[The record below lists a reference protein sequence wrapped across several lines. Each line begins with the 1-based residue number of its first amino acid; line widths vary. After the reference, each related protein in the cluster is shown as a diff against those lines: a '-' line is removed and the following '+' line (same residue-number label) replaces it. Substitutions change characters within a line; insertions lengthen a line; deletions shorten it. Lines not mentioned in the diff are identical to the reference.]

1 MEIEEFVAKCLKG
14 GLPDPKTVSVV
25 NLSED
30 IWETYRD
37 TVSSLLAELEAA
49 AMALESGQNV
59 DEQKALIRR
68 LLHSIK
74 GDSGMSGLEDVHDL
88 CHEAESAFEEVSDI
102 SVSSDMILKIKDW
115 IDAVI
120 DCISNGNLAA
130 EKQQQLDG
138 IEEKARL
145 KALIIDDDRVCRKR
159 LQSILQSFFDCT
171 FAVNGREGLE
181 AYIESRQQNDP
192 YKFITLD
199 INMPE
204 LNGHETLEAI
214 RKWEDDNCIEGLDG
228 VKIIMTTSEGSSK
241 HIMSS
246 FRQGCEA
253 YVVKSNMG
261 EKLLDEIAKL
271 GLLKVVK
278 VQKDYAID

>member
-1 MEIEEFVAKCLKG
+1 MEIKEFVAKCLKG
-14 GLPDPKTVSVV
+14 GLPDPKTVSVA
-25 NLSED
+25 NLTED

-59 DEQKALIRR
+59 DEQQALIRR

-74 GDSGMSGLEDVHDL
+74 GDSGMTGLDDVHDF
-88 CHEAESAFEEVSDI
+88 CHEAETAFEEVSDI
-102 SVSSDMILKIKDW
+102 SVSSEMILKIKDW

-120 DCISNGNLAA
+120 EYIANGDIAA

-138 IEEKARL
+138 IEEKDKL
-145 KALIIDDDRVCRKR
+145 KALIIDDDRVCRER
-159 LQSILQSFFDCT
+159 LQSILQNFFDCT

-181 AYIESRQQNDP
+181 AYIESRQQDDP

-214 RKWEDDNCIEGLDG
+214 REWEVANGIEGLDG

-241 HIMSS
+241 HIISS
-246 FRQGCEA
+246 FKQGCEA
-253 YVVKSNMG
+253 YVTKTNMG

-271 GLLKVVK
+271 GLLRVVK

>member
-1 MEIEEFVAKCLKG
+1 MGTNEFVEMCLNG
-14 GLPDPKTVSVV
+14 GLPDPKTISVI
-25 NLSED
+25 NLTED

-37 TVSSLLAELEAA
+37 TVGSLLAELEAA

-59 DEQKALIRR
+59 DEQEALIRR

-74 GDSGMSGLEDVHDL
+74 GDSGMAGLEDVHDL

-102 SVSSDMILKIKDW
+102 SVSSEMILKIKDW

-120 DCISNGNLAA
+120 DCIANGDLAA
-130 EKQQQLDG
+130 EKQQQLEG
-138 IEEKARL
+138 IEEKDRL
-145 KALIIDDDRVCRKR
+145 KALIIDDDRVCRER
-159 LQSILQSFFDCT
+159 LQSILQDFFDCT

-204 LNGHETLEAI
+204 MNGHETLEAI
-214 RKWEDDNCIEGLDG
+214 RKWEDANGIEGLDG
-228 VKIIMTTSEGSSK
+228 VKIIMTTSEGSSE

-253 YVVKSNMG
+253 YVTKSNMG

-278 VQKDYAID
+278 VQKDYEVY

>member
-1 MEIEEFVAKCLKG
+1 METKEFVDKCLNG

-25 NLSED
+25 NLTED
-30 IWETYRD
+30 IWDTYRD
-37 TVSSLLAELEAA
+37 TVGSLLAELEAA

-74 GDSGMSGLEDVHDL
+74 GDSGMTGLDDVHDF

-102 SVSSDMILKIKDW
+102 SVSSEMILKIKDW
-115 IDAVI
+115 IDAVV
-120 DCISNGNLAA
+120 DCIANGDLAA

-138 IEEKARL
+138 IEAKDRL

-192 YKFITLD
+192 YRFITLD

-214 RKWEDDNCIEGLDG
+214 RKWEDTNGIEGLDG
-228 VKIIMTTSEGSSK
+228 VKIIMTTSEDSSK

-278 VQKDYAID
+278 VQKNYAID

>member
-1 MEIEEFVAKCLKG
+1 MGTNEFVEMCLNG
-14 GLPDPKTVSVV
+14 GLPDPKTISVI
-25 NLSED
+25 NLTED

-37 TVSSLLAELEAA
+37 TVGSLLAELEAA

-59 DEQKALIRR
+59 DEQAALIRR

-74 GDSGMSGLEDVHDL
+74 GDSGMAGLEDVHDL
-88 CHEAESAFEEVSDI
+88 CHEAESAFEEVSDL

-120 DCISNGNLAA
+120 DCIANGDLAA
-130 EKQQQLDG
+130 EKLQQLDG
-138 IEEKARL
+138 IKEKDKL
-145 KALIIDDDRVCRKR
+145 KALIIDDDRVCREM
-159 LQSILQSFFDCT
+159 LQSILQDFFDCT

-204 LNGHETLEAI
+204 MNGHETLEAV
-214 RKWEDDNCIEGLDG
+214 RKWEDANGIEGLDG
-228 VKIIMTTSEGSSK
+228 VKIIMTTSEGSSE

-253 YVVKSNMG
+253 YVTKSNMG

-278 VQKDYAID
+278 VQKDYEVY

>member
-1 MEIEEFVAKCLKG
+1 METREFVAMCLNG
-14 GLPDPKTVSVV
+14 GLPDPKTISVI
-25 NLSED
+25 NLTED

-49 AMALESGQNV
+49 AMALESGQNI
-59 DEQKALIRR
+59 DEQQALIRR

-74 GDSGMSGLEDVHDL
+74 GDSGMTGLEDVHDL
-88 CHEAESAFEEVSDI
+88 CHDAESAFEEVSDL
-102 SVSSDMILKIKDW
+102 SVSSEMILKIKDW
-115 IDAVI
+115 IVAVV
-120 DCISNGNLAA
+120 DCIATGDLAA
-130 EKQQQLDG
+130 EKQQQLDRV
-138 IEEKARL
+138 EEKDRL
-145 KALIIDDDRVCRKR
+145 KALIIDDDLVCRER

-171 FAVNGREGLE
+171 FAVNGRQGLE
-181 AYIESRQQNDP
+181 AYIESRQQNDS
-192 YKFITLD
+192 YRFITLD

-204 LNGHETLEAI
+204 LNGHDTLDAI
-214 RKWEDDNCIEGLDG
+214 RKWEDANGVEGLDG

-241 HIMSS
+241 HIMTS

-253 YVVKSNMG
+253 YVLKSNMG

>member
-1 MEIEEFVAKCLKG
+1 METKEFVTKCLDG
-14 GLPDPKTVSVV
+14 GLPDPKTVSVIS
-25 NLSED
+25 LAGD

-37 TVSSLLAELEAA
+37 TVSSLLVELEAA

-59 DEQKALIRR
+59 DEQEALIRR

-74 GDSGMSGLEDVHDL
+74 GDSGMAGLDDVHDL

-120 DCISNGNLAA
+120 DCISTGDLAA
-130 EKQQQLDG
+130 EKRQQLD
-138 IEEKARL
+138 EVKEKARL
-145 KALIIDDDRVCRKR
+145 KALIIDDDPVCRER
-159 LQSILQSFFDCT
+159 LQNILQSFFDCT

-181 AYIESRQQNDP
+181 AYIESRQQNTP
-192 YKFITLD
+192 YRFITLD

-214 RKWEDDNCIEGLDG
+214 RKWEDANGIEGLDG
-228 VKIIMTTSEGSSK
+228 VKIIMTTSEGSSN
-241 HIMSS
+241 HIISS

-253 YVVKSNMG
+253 YVVKTNMG

>member
-1 MEIEEFVAKCLKG
+1 MEIKEFVAKCLKG

-25 NLSED
+25 NLTED
-30 IWETYRD
+30 IWDTYRD

-59 DEQKALIRR
+59 DEQEALIRR

-74 GDSGMSGLEDVHDL
+74 GDSGMAGLDDVHDL

-102 SVSSDMILKIKDW
+102 SVSSDMILRIKDW

-120 DCISNGNLAA
+120 VCISNGDLAA

-138 IEEKARL
+138 IEDKARL
-145 KALIIDDDRVCRKR
+145 KALIIDDDRVCRKM
-159 LQSILQSFFDCT
+159 LQNILQSFFDCT

-181 AYIESRQQNDP
+181 TYIESRQQNDP

-214 RKWEDDNCIEGLDG
+214 RKWEDENDIEGLDV

-241 HIMSS
+241 HIISS

>member
-1 MEIEEFVAKCLKG
+1 MGTNEFVEMCLNG
-14 GLPDPKTVSVV
+14 GLPDPKTISVI
-25 NLSED
+25 NLTED

-37 TVSSLLAELEAA
+37 TVGSLLAELEAA

-59 DEQKALIRR
+59 DEQEALIRR

-74 GDSGMSGLEDVHDL
+74 GDSGMAGLEDVHDL
-88 CHEAESAFEEVSDI
+88 CHEAESAFEEVSDL

-120 DCISNGNLAA
+120 DCIANGDLAA
-130 EKQQQLDG
+130 EKLQQLEG
-138 IEEKARL
+138 IKEKDKL
-145 KALIIDDDRVCRKR
+145 KALIIDDDRVCREM
-159 LQSILQSFFDCT
+159 LQSILQDFFDCT

-204 LNGHETLEAI
+204 MNGHETLEAI
-214 RKWEDDNCIEGLDG
+214 RKWEDANGIEGLDG
-228 VKIIMTTSEGSSK
+228 VKIIMTTSEGSSE

-253 YVVKSNMG
+253 YVTKSNMG

-278 VQKDYAID
+278 VQKDYEVY